1 MTVPKGKGYRR
12 IVVGGRRFKWRFAD
26 RIVVVP
32 DGLAGRRVLDID
44 FGWFDCWLY
53 TNYPTEK
60 PPAFSPQA
68 ATPAFVSSA
77 IEFALKSGWDTDVR
91 GGRFMLK
98 YSADGGFQTAT
109 GDVLPN
115 KPLPRTVPPRGNRT
129 SIKKPLVQRSRR

>member
-12 IVVGGRRFKWRFAD
+12 IVVGGRRFKWRFED

-53 TNYPTEK
+53 VNDPTER
-60 PPAFSPQA
+60 PPEFSPQV

-77 IEFALKSGWDTDVR
+77 IEFALKNGWNTDVR

-98 YSADGGFQTAT
+98 YSADDGFQTST

-115 KPLPRTVPPRGNRT
+115 KPLQGTAPPRGNRID
-129 SIKKPLVQRSRR
+129 IKEPLVRRARR